1 MKILLVGEYSRLH
14 NSLKEGLVANGHEVT
29 LIATGDGFKQFPA
42 DIPLK
47 KYFQKGLSKKVK
59 GAWLRLFGIDLA
71 SIMMRGQFMAH
82 KNKLKGYDVVQL
94 INESPLGIQPKYE
107 KEIISFLK
115 EYNEKLYLLSCGT
128 DHSSISYAK
137 SGNLPYSV
145 LSPYEAG
152 KITEQQAYPMLK
164 YLRPEY
170 KDLHNFLME
179 NVDGII
185 ASDLDY
191 HLALKDNPKYK
202 GLIPNPI
209 NTNNLAYFPL
219 ELSEKVVIFHG
230 INRENYYKKGSDFFE
245 QALEKLAASHG
256 DKIKIITAESLPYK
270 EYIKSYDKAHI
281 VLDQVY
287 SYDQGYNALEA
298 MSRGKVVLT
307 GLAPEFLEHYELQ
320 GQQIAIN
327 ALPRVK
333 YLYEVLMD
341 LVDNPKQLLKISK
354 GARAFI
360 LEHHDHMRSAALY
373 ESAWTS

>member
-1 MKILLVGEYSRLH
+1 
-14 NSLKEGLVANGHEVT
+14 
-29 LIATGDGFKQFPA
+29 
-42 DIPLK
+42 
-47 KYFQKGLSKKVK
+47 
-59 GAWLRLFGIDLA
+59 
-71 SIMMRGQFMAH
+71 
-82 KNKLKGYDVVQL
+82 
-94 INESPLGIQPKYE
+94 
-107 KEIISFLK
+107 
-115 EYNEKLYLLSCGT
+115 
-128 DHSSISYAK
+128 
-137 SGNLPYSV
+137 
-145 LSPYEAG
+145 
-152 KITEQQAYPMLK
+152 
-164 YLRPEY
+164 
-170 KDLHNFLME
+170 ME

-191 HLALKDNPKYK
+191 HLALKENPKYK

-256 DKIKIITAESLPYK
+256 DKIEIITAESLPYK

-341 LVDNPKQLLKISK
+341 LVDNPEQLLKISK